1 MPRLMNRRSRPENSE
16 NPLDESSK
24 AISKVSININT
35 PLETGF
41 SWFPV
46 HKANTANKSRLTG
59 MGPEEG
65 GAWIYQK

>member
-1 MPRLMNRRSRPENSE
+1 MPRLMNRRSRTENSE

-41 SWFPV
+41 S
-46 HKANTANKSRLTG
+46 
-59 MGPEEG
+59 
-65 GAWIYQK
+65 